1 MMMKHVWTVVAVVS
15 LTPAAAWAQERLDSP
30 LPVLPRELSSVEM
43 LQERIGHLRLSLAL
57 LARLSIPGNGT
68 VSTAGIAY
76 SDLFDVAAGAGLEGD
91 LMMGMGGGLE
101 IGGYLSGTY
110 DSFGGTSASDDF
122 GNVIDPDP
130 LRVTTVMVG
139 GKVIG
144 HYGMGFFWEG
154 FAGLGVVHYA
164 STDAVITDLGF
175 APVKDQLFRATTH
188 GAFEI
193 GGRMGWSG
201 PHVGLEVGFAYRIM
215 AGPQRGK
222 NMSELIDTGLFDTV
236 VLDIGL
242 RIRF

>member
-1 MMMKHVWTVVAVVS
+1 MMRQVWTVLAVVA

-30 LPVLPRELSSVEM
+30 EPSIPRELSSVEI

-57 LARLSIPGNGT
+57 LARASFPGNGA

-76 SDLFDVAAGAGLEGD
+76 SDLFDVGAGGGLEGD
-91 LMMGMGGGLE
+91 LMMPVGGGLE

-110 DSFGGTSASDDF
+110 DSFAGTSATDDF

-139 GKVIG
+139 GKLIG

-164 STDAVITDLGF
+164 STSAVITDLGF

-201 PHVGLEVGFAYRIM
+201 PHVGVEVGFAYRLM

-222 NMSELIDTGLFDTV
+222 DMSDLIDTDIFDTV

-242 RIRF
+242 KIRF